1 MPCSQLELA
10 YTLLTFGY
18 VFLAGMRRLGM
29 PLAPEDEAAYLH
41 AWNVAGHVLGIREE
55 LMVQT
60 MEQARADFDAL
71 QAMARALPADPDV
84 RPGLGRALIATMAR
98 SIGLPV
104 IKHIPVPMTR
114 WLIGRRAANEIG
126 VNQRVGLLTYMT
138 FFTGRLAVRL
148 VDAAVRLVVPGFS
161 FTRMFTRVVGY
172 HFLTRFLLDQTR
184 PLGLPAELIGP
195 MRQTMAHWHHDER
208 APRWLNRLED
218 RMTTRGEW
226 RTAA

>member
-1 MPCSQLELA
+1 
-10 YTLLTFGY
+10 
-18 VFLAGMRRLGM
+18 
-29 PLAPEDEAAYLH
+29 
-41 AWNVAGHVLGIREE
+41 
-55 LMVQT
+55 
-60 MEQARADFDAL
+60 
-71 QAMARALPADPDV
+71 
-84 RPGLGRALIATMAR
+84 
-98 SIGLPV
+98 
-104 IKHIPVPMTR
+104 
-114 WLIGRRAANEIG
+114 
-126 VNQRVGLLTYMT
+126 MT

-195 MRQTMAHWHHDER
+195 MRRTMAHWHHDER